1 MHLDP
6 SKLDE
11 LAELADGDLEFVA
24 DLLETYLDDALPR
37 TQSLREAL
45 LAGDIDSAAA
55 LAHALKAGSANVGAT
70 TIAGH
75 FAQIEEAGRLGSMDT
90 IQSTL
95 DLWHKD
101 LKAPSLRSESGLR
114 NTQPTSSSAAPSNR
128 PMAQGADFR
137 ISALT
142 PL

>member
-37 TQSLREAL
+37 TQSLLEAIST
-45 LAGDIDSAAA
+45 GDADSAAA
-55 LAHALKAGSANVGAT
+55 LAHALKSGSANVGAT

-75 FAQIEEAGRLGSMDT
+75 FAQIEEAGRLGSMET

-101 LKAPSLRSESGLR
+101 FESTVAAIKAWLSEHPVG
-114 NTQPTSSSAAPSNR
+114 
-128 PMAQGADFR
+128 
-137 ISALT
+137 
-142 PL
+142 

>member
-37 TQSLREAL
+37 TQSLREAIST
-45 LAGDIDSAAA
+45 GDVDSAAA
-55 LAHALKAGSANVGAT
+55 LAHALKSGSANVGAT

-75 FAQIEEAGRLGSMDT
+75 FAQIEEAGSTWLDGHNPKHPRPLAQRFESTVADQSLACGTPNRL
-90 IQSTL
+90 IL
-95 DLWHKD
+95 
-101 LKAPSLRSESGLR
+101 
-114 NTQPTSSSAAPSNR
+114 SAR
-128 PMAQGADFR
+128 TEQ
-137 ISALT
+137 
-142 PL
+142 